1 MRVDEEGAGSTIFLP
16 LSVRPTR
23 EGDGRRDAT
32 TRETRRAR
40 TRRQSYHRV
49 MIDCARA
56 GGRATRD
63 ARAMATADRR
73 PRPRVR
79 RLERFV
85 SLPAA
90 SRETTTSGMTD
101 TPRDGHAHAAVR
113 AFAEELLDFEA
124 REELALRA

>member
-79 RLERFV
+79 RLERF
-85 SLPAA
+85 SARGFA
-90 SRETTTSGMTD
+90 
-101 TPRDGHAHAAVR
+101 RDDVER
-113 AFAEELLDFEA
+113 DD
-124 REELALRA
+124 

>member
-85 SLPAA
+85 SLPA
-90 SRETTTSGMTD
+90 ETTTSGMTD